1 MILEDIKMD
10 NLNSSFEEKGDSF
23 SFLFNIIIIIIIII
37 ITIISPDKIKFT
49 PLTI

>member
-1 MILEDIKMD
+1 MILEDINMD

-23 SFLFNIIIIIIIII
+23 SFLFTIIIIIIIII
-37 ITIISPDKIKFT
+37 IISPDKIKFT

>member
-1 MILEDIKMD
+1 MILEDINMD

-23 SFLFNIIIIIIIII
+23 SFLFTIIIIIIIIMI
-37 ITIISPDKIKFT
+37 IISPDKIKFT

>member
-1 MILEDIKMD
+1 MILEDINMD

-23 SFLFNIIIIIIIII
+23 SFLFIIIIIIIII
-37 ITIISPDKIKFT
+37 IISPDKIKFT